1 MKGRIL
7 YFGTVRNEVDG
18 MEDSRRYSRG
28 TTRERRK
35 KGTGYSRGI
44 LPREKSIVSRRN
56 ARSSEPIWNAIV
68 KGDCTLHIG
77 V

>member
-1 MKGRIL
+1 MRESFLCFEIGEERLVVDTLEGQLGREGGRIGV
-7 YFGTVRNEVDG
+7 F
-18 MEDSRRYSRG
+18 
-28 TTRERRK
+28 ERHTSERK
-35 KGTGYSRGI
+35 IHR
-44 LPREKSIVSRRN
+44 LVRRN